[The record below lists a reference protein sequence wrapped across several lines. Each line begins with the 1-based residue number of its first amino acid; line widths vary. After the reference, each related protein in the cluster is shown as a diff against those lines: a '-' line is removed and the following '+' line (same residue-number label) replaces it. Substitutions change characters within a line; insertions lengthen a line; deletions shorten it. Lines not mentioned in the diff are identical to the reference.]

1 MKRLSGHIRQKIDC
15 DGNMKQSV
23 SSYLF
28 GIAILTALP
37 GMPAAAQ
44 GYPEKP
50 IRVVIPFAAGA
61 GSDITSRIVAN
72 DMQQRLGTTL
82 IMDNRPGANGM
93 LAAETVARAAPDGY
107 TLFFTTVSTQAAN
120 PSLFKKLPYDPIRD
134 FTPVGR
140 ISLSQHVLAVHPSV
154 KASTVQDLVQLAR
167 SQPGKLSYATS
178 NAGSLV
184 SAEWLKAMAQVDIV
198 GVPYNSNPTALTD
211 LIAGRTQVMFPDQ
224 NSGAPMINAGK
235 VRILAVTGLARSPI
249 FPDTPTMQEAG
260 FSGFTINVWSG
271 VYGPAGL
278 PQTVVQQLSQA
289 LNASLRNPATLEK
302 FNAAGSIPSPL
313 SPEQFAQ
320 FARSEVDVWKRAI
333 TAAKIELQ

>member
-1 MKRLSGHIRQKIDC
+1 MLKI
-15 DGNMKQSV
+15 K
-23 SSYLF
+23 YLKLF
-28 GIAILTALP
+28 FPVL
-37 GMPAAAQ
+37 PAALCGLQAQAQ

-50 IRVVIPFAAGA
+50 IRVIIPFAAGA
-61 GSDITSRIVAN
+61 GSDITARIVAA

-82 IMDNRPGANGM
+82 VVDNRPGANGM

-120 PSLFKKLPYDPIRD
+120 PSLYRKLPYDPIRD

-140 ISLSQHVLAVHPSV
+140 ISLSQHVLVVHPSV
-154 KASTVQDLVQLAR
+154 KAATVQDLLQLAR

-211 LIAGRTQVMFPDQ
+211 LMAGRTQVMFPDQ
-224 NSGAPMINAGK
+224 NSATPHIRSGK
-235 VRILAVTGLARSPI
+235 LRILAATGSERSAS
-249 FPDTPTMQEAG
+249 FPDVPTMQESG
-260 FSGFTINVWSG
+260 FKGFTINVWSG
-271 VYGPAGL
+271 VYGPAGM
-278 PQTVVQQLSQA
+278 PQAIVQQLSAA

-302 FNAAGSIPSPL
+302 FAASGSVPSPL
-313 SPEQFAQ
+313 SAEQFVQ
-320 FARSEVDVWKRAI
+320 FAVSELDVWKRAI
-333 TAAKIELQ
+333 AAAKIELQ

>member
-1 MKRLSGHIRQKIDC
+1 MRG
-15 DGNMKQSV
+15 M
-23 SSYLF
+23 
-28 GIAILTALP
+28 AMLTALMS
-37 GMPAAAQ
+37 MPAAAQ
-44 GYPEKP
+44 SYPEKP
-50 IRVVIPFAAGA
+50 IRVIIPFAAGA
-61 GSDITSRIVAN
+61 GSDITSRIVGN

-82 IMDNRPGANGM
+82 IMDNRPGANGL

-120 PSLFKKLPYDPIRD
+120 PSLFKKLPYDPILD

-140 ISLSQHVLAVHPSV
+140 ISLSQHVLTVHPSV
-154 KASTVQDLVQLAR
+154 PARTVQDLVQLAK

-184 SAEWLKAMAQVDIV
+184 SAEWFKAMAEVNIV

-224 NSGAPMINAGK
+224 NSASPMISAGK
-235 VRILAVTGLARSPI
+235 LRILAVTGLARSPI
-249 FPDTPTMQEAG
+249 FPDMPTMQEAG
-260 FSGFTINVWSG
+260 FKGFTINVWSG
-271 VYGPAGL
+271 VYGPAGM
-278 PQTVVQQLSQA
+278 PQSVVQQLSAA

-302 FNAAGSIPSPL
+302 FTAAGSIPSPL

-333 TAAKIELQ
+333 AAARIELQ